1 MAKKL
6 SRSQKRIVGVA
17 MVAQLVIGLL
27 TLRDLSRRSADQV
40 RGPKW
45 LWRILGTANTSGSAA
60 YWLVGRR
67 R

>member
-1 MAKKL
+1 MASKKT
-6 SRSQKRIVGVA
+6 
-17 MVAQLVIGLL
+17 LVIGLVAAQSVAGPL
-27 TLRDLSRRSADQV
+27 TLRDLSRRTPEQV

-45 LWRILGTANTSGSAA
+45 LWRIWGGTNLAGAAA